1 MHAINEYDIHISS
14 KIHEGSDYNLNLDLL
29 TILY

>member
-1 MHAINEYDIHISS
+1 MNKNQGVHVIYKYD
-14 KIHEGSDYNLNLDLL
+14 EESDYNLNLDLL

>member
-1 MHAINEYDIHISS
+1 M
-14 KIHEGSDYNLNLDLL
+14 KILGFQMDSEDHEESDYNLNLDSP